1 MVEFTLWDI
10 ARNLLLAAR
19 WTVLLSLIAFVCGGL
34 VGFALLAM
42 RVSPLP
48 WLRRAVSVY
57 VELFQGTPLLMQLF
71 LAFFGLPLLGVDV
84 SPWTAAIVTLT
95 LYTSAYLVDIWR
107 GCVEAVPRGQWAAGA
122 SLGMTFGQQL
132 RYIVW
137 PQAKKIAVAP
147 TVGFL
152 VQVVKSTALTSI
164 IGFTELTKTGTMI
177 TNAAFRPFPI
187 YGMVALIYFAMCF
200 PLTWYAR
207 ALEKR
212 QKVGQHRYAAETAS
226 GNRIR
231 LRLPLARLLRL
242 YCAACVDFLSFATSS
257 ALTAGAP
264 LFQPARTNVNTSA
277 ICLSFSTGAYFGI
290 GYGAGM
296 P

>member
-1 MVEFTLWDI
+1 MNEFTLWDI

-19 WTVLLSLIAFVCGGL
+19 WTVLLSLIAFVCGGS
-34 VGFALLAM
+34 VGLLLLAM

-48 WLRRAVSVY
+48 WLRRVVTVY

-71 LAFFGLPLLGVDV
+71 VAFFGLPLLGVDV
-84 SPWTAAIVTLT
+84 SAWVAATVTLT
-95 LYTSAYLVDIWR
+95 LYTSAYLSDIWR

-137 PQAKKIAVAP
+137 PQARKIAVAP
-147 TVGFL
+147 SVGFL

-177 TNAAFRPFPI
+177 TNTAFRPFPI
-187 YGMVALIYFAMCF
+187 YGMVALLYFAMCY

-207 ALEKR
+207 RLEQVQRMQALR
-212 QKVGQHRYAAETAS
+212 
-226 GNRIR
+226 
-231 LRLPLARLLRL
+231 
-242 YCAACVDFLSFATSS
+242 
-257 ALTAGAP
+257 
-264 LFQPARTNVNTSA
+264 
-277 ICLSFSTGAYFGI
+277 
-290 GYGAGM
+290 
-296 P
+296 